1 MRCHRMRGY
10 GAWCAGWREGE
21 RRGGGGGGGP
31 GIFFYGFM
39 LLVVLSFFKVALET
53 GNPMAFVLGLAV
65 IAGVIKSQS

>member
-10 GAWCAGWREGE
+10 GVWCAGWREGE
-21 RRGGGGGGGP
+21 RRGGGGP

-39 LLVVLSFFKVALET
+39 LLVVFSFFKVALET

-65 IAGVIKSQS
+65 IAGIIKSQS